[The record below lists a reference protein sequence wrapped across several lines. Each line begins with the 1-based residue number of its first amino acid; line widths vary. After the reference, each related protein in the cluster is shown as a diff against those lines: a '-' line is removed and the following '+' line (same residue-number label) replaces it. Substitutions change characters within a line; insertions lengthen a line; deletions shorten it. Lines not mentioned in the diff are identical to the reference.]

1 MRFFREQDVDQL
13 VTIRDA
19 IEAVEQAFML
29 QASGEATNR
38 PRERVGGPGRAWL
51 HVMPA
56 AVWAWGVMGFKAYVT
71 GAAGARFMVF
81 LFDAGS
87 GEPVAAVEAGRLGQL
102 RTGAASAVASR
113 RMARPD
119 SHVMALIG
127 AGYQAESQL
136 QAIAA
141 VLPLRKVYVV
151 SRSPERAR
159 AFCQRMAAR
168 VPGVELC
175 AVERAEQA
183 VREADVVTTI
193 TSSRTP
199 VLQGEW
205 LRPGTHVNAAG
216 SNHAA
221 RQELDPQA
229 VLRAR
234 RVVVDDLEQA
244 RRESGDLIAAEPHG
258 FAWSSALELAAV
270 VAGAVPGR
278 LDADEITLFESQ
290 GVALEDVALA
300 RRVLEKAGDLP
311 RPRLPAWESTG
322 T

>member
-1 MRFFREQDVDQL
+1 MRLFREQDVDQL
-13 VTIRDA
+13 VAIRDA
-19 IEAVEQAFML
+19 IEAVEQAFVL
-29 QASGEATNR
+29 QARGEATNR
-38 PRERVGGPGRAWL
+38 PRERVGGPGQAWL

-56 AVWAWGVMGFKAYVT
+56 AIWAWRLMGFKAYVS
-71 GAAGARFMVF
+71 GPAGSRFMLF
-81 LFDAGS
+81 LFDAKS
-87 GEPVAAVEAGRLGQL
+87 GEPVAAIEAGRLGQL

-127 AGYQAESQL
+127 AGYQAETQL
-136 QAIAA
+136 EAISA

-159 AFCQRMAAR
+159 AFCQRMAPK
-168 VPGVELC
+168 VPDVELWV
-175 AVERAEQA
+175 AESAEQA

-199 VLQGEW
+199 VLRGEW
-205 LRPGTHVNAAG
+205 LRPGTHINAAG

-229 VLRAR
+229 VLRAN

-244 RRESGDLIAAEPHG
+244 RKEAGDLIAAEPHG

-270 VAGAVPGR
+270 VAGLAPGR
-278 LDADEITLFESQ
+278 LDASEITLFESQ
-290 GVALEDVALA
+290 GLALEDVALA
-300 RRVLEKAGDLP
+300 HRILEKAGEQP
-311 RPRLPAWESTG
+311 RPHLAAWESPTG
-322 T
+322 